1 MHYLSLREL
10 IHIYFFKKVLLWTRR
25 GRMRALADIYFG
37 KGSERGDIFGWN
49 QVSCG
54 TELIEFDTFW
64 TTTGRRLV
72 DRTIGRSLV
81 AWLQLYSSRSR
92 NLLQYNAS

>member
-1 MHYLSLREL
+1 MKLDHNIDLPLEFAQYIDVHNSSNAAY
-10 IHIYFFKKVLLWTRR
+10 IGHI
-25 GRMRALADIYFG
+25 AEA
-37 KGSERGDIFGWN
+37 
-49 QVSCG
+49 
-54 TELIEFDTFW
+54 LIEFDTFW

>member
-1 MHYLSLREL
+1 MEANSDKSSLQ
-10 IHIYFFKKVLLWTRR
+10 
-25 GRMRALADIYFG
+25 
-37 KGSERGDIFGWN
+37 IFESKN
-49 QVSCG
+49 AVSYS
-54 TELIEFDTFW
+54 ELIEFDTFW